1 MSPPSSAREA
11 LIAELVG
18 EVSTLLGRVDALVP
32 ALNATCDALTRARAD
47 MDARAAQVEVSITAL
62 TEAAKTHAVRHIAR
76 RTEELARCSAETQTR
91 AMQVA
96 AQAVFRT
103 ELAPALGQLKRTF
116 SVRCQWWAHAATALS
131 SSLVTAALIMYLLT
145 P

>member
-11 LIAELVG
+11 LIAELMG
-18 EVSTLLGRVDALVP
+18 EVSTLLDRMDALVP
-32 ALNATCDALTRARAD
+32 ALNATCDAVTRASAD
-47 MDARAAQVEVSITAL
+47 INARAAEADGRVAAL

-76 RTEELARCSAETQTR
+76 RTEELARRSAEAQTK

-96 AQAVFRT
+96 AQQVFRT
-103 ELAPALGQLKRTF
+103 ELAPTLGQLKLMSGLR
-116 SVRCQWWAHAATALS
+116 SQWRAHAATAVS
-131 SSLVTAALIMYLLT
+131 SSVITAALTMYLLT